1 MESKTKVKMI
11 REKYELA
18 LTVIQKKNPNKKWE
32 AGEVGYIESIIPDDS
47 ESGYSIIVILG
58 NRIVKCYNY
67 DIEIIN

>member
-18 LTVIQKKNPNKKWE
+18 LTVIQKKNPTQKGE